1 MALQTSG
8 QISLDDI
15 NIELGNASG
24 ATISLGDADVR
35 GLIGKASGVSASIS
49 EWYGASSE
57 IQLTISSNTS
67 NYNVYSAAIISGQG
81 WSPGTNI
88 RLIINSGVY
97 VYATTT
103 STAAITVDSA
113 IGADVI
119 IENSGYIMGMGGRG
133 GVSSSNSGSPGGKGI
148 NSTLAA
154 GALYITNNSGAYI
167 TGGGGGGGA
176 SACGGGGGA
185 GGGNGG
191 YGWNGGGGS
200 GGGLGGNGSAGGYP
214 GGQGGGAGGGGG
226 GLYRGWIAG
235 GGGGGGRNLS
245 SAFGGSGGVGQW
257 YGRSGASNGNNA
269 TPQYG
274 ATGGGAG
281 GGGGFGG
288 TGSAGYAGGGNAGAA
303 ISANTY
309 TLTNN
314 GTIWGA
320 T

>member
-8 QISLDDI
+8 QISLNDI
-15 NIELGNASG
+15 HVEAGGTTGTECSFNDTDI
-24 ATISLGDADVR
+24 R
-35 GLIGKASGVSASIS
+35 GLIDASSGA
-49 EWYGASSE
+49 EMEMADWYGASAE
-57 IQLTISSNTS
+57 VVITLSSNTA
-67 NYNVYSAAIISGQG
+67 NYNVYTAASALSD
-81 WSPGTNI
+81 WSAGTNI

-97 VYATTT
+97 VYSSNT
-103 STAAITVDSA
+103 SNAAIEIPST

-133 GVSSSNSGSPGGKGI
+133 GIATSNSGSVGGKGI
-148 NSTLAA
+148 NSSLAA

-200 GGGLGGNGSAGGYP
+200 GGGLGNAGSSGGYP
-214 GGQGGGAGGGGG
+214 GGSGGGAGGGGG

-235 GGGGGGRNLS
+235 GGGGGGRRLTN
-245 SAFGGSGGVGQW
+245 ANGGSGGVGQW

-288 TGSAGYAGGGNAGAA
+288 HGSAGYGGGGSAGAA

-314 GTIWGA
+314 GTIWGS